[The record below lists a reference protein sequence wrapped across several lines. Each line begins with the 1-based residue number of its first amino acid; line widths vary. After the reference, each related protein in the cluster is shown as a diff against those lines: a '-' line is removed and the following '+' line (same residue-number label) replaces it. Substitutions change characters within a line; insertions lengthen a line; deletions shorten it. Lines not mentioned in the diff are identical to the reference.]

1 MGKQMVMGLCG
12 VLILLFHNT
21 IPPVILNQLEMQK
34 SLDTSGNLFS
44 SSPVYAADE
53 KGERSPYGGA
63 KGGEYGEKKPVLT
76 RDEAHKIL
84 KEYFS
89 KREVRIGE
97 VKEKEL
103 YFEAEILGKNNR
115 LIDKVIVDKRTGR
128 IRSVF

>member
-1 MGKQMVMGLCG
+1 MVKLMAMSLCG
-12 VLILLFHNT
+12 VLILLLHDTF
-21 IPPVILNQLEMQK
+21 PPIILKQTEMQK

-53 KGERSPYGGA
+53 QGESSPYGGA
-63 KGGEYGEKKPVLT
+63 RGGKYGEKKPVLT

-89 KREVRIGE
+89 KKEVKIGE
-97 VKEKEL
+97 IMEKEL
-103 YFEAEILGKNNR
+103 YFEAEIWDKNNR